1 VIRLASFLAFL
12 LSSTLCW
19 GAVARDSGNTDS
31 TSFGTNV
38 ASVSWSHTVTAGS
51 NLMIACDAAHKNSA
65 VTGITY
71 NSQALTLVD
80 SETPGGDLV
89 VEVWR
94 RVGPS
99 TGSNTAEIS
108 FSGNAFVVGACRSFS
123 GVNQS
128 SPFGT
133 AVADSNTSSAN
144 LSATITIPAGGL
156 GYDAGAQR
164 TGVTCTGV
172 TATGSNQTERYDLCD
187 GGANVESVGGFGST
201 NTSTGSSA
209 QSYTL
214 TAGDGYIALI
224 AAPINPATRRAI
236 GPQIFQ

>member
-1 VIRLASFLAFL
+1 VKRLILLLLLMASPA
-12 LSSTLCW
+12 W
-19 GAVARDSGNTDS
+19 GAVARDSGSTDS
-31 TSFGTNV
+31 TSVGTGV
-38 ASVSWSHTVTAGS
+38 ASLSWSHTVTAGS
-51 NLMIACDAAHKNSA
+51 NLMIACDAAHHFNA

-71 NSQALTLVD
+71 NSQALTLLD
-80 SETPGGDLV
+80 SETPAGELV

-94 RVGPS
+94 RVNPS
-99 TGSNTAEIS
+99 TGANTAEIT
-108 FSGNAFVVGACRSFS
+108 FSGNVNAVGACRSFS

-133 AVADSNTSSAN
+133 AVADSNTGGVA
-144 LSATITIPAGGL
+144 LSATITIPTGGL

-164 TGVTCTGV
+164 TGGTCTGV

-187 GGANVESVGGFGST
+187 GGASDDVGGFGST

-214 TAGDGYIALI
+214 TAGDGYVALV

-236 GPQIFQ
+236 GPMIFQ